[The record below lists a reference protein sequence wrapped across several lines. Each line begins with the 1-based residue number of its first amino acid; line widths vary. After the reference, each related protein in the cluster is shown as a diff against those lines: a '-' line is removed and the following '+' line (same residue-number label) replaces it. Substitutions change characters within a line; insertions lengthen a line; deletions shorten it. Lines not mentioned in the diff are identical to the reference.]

1 MMNRPFLMGVGGN
14 AISTPHTLWS
24 KNRFLST
31 RGKRIRFGGCAGG
44 LSGIFVCCREVGSHG
59 NLSHDKHGLGDWAV
73 VSGGVGPRTNRSGI
87 RRPLARTAIDS
98 PQPSRP
104 PRRENGNHV

>member
-1 MMNRPFLMGVGGN
+1 MMNRPFLTGDGGN

-31 RGKRIRFGGCAGG
+31 HGKRVRFGGCAGG

-59 NLSHDKHGLGDWAV
+59 NLSHDQHGLGDWTA
-73 VSGGVGPRTNRSGI
+73 VSGGVSPGLVALEFDARLPGQQSI
-87 RRPLARTAIDS
+87 RPN
-98 PQPSRP
+98 P
-104 PRRENGNHV
+104 